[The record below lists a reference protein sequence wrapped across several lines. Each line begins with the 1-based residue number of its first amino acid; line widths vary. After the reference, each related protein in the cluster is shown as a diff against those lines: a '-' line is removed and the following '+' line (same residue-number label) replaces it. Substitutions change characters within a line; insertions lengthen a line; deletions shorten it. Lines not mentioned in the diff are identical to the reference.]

1 MQAPIGLIQG
11 EGGDHS
17 SMQASVLNPTVHHV
31 SVVDGV
37 AEDQRPA
44 GSYLRRMKG
53 LPFSRSL
60 GIGLVLELLLLVGLA
75 WLAGHRRPVAPPRQP
90 QRIAIHVVEPLPPA
104 PLPRVPDLV
113 PTTVVTTPTNI
124 APSLP
129 VMAISRDVSLPHPMA
144 FQVPAL
150 PRLPPPQ
157 TVVGN
162 TRSVLARYTA
172 MLNTAIQSGL
182 TVPGMVRAM
191 RLHGIATVI
200 FELNP
205 SGRLLW
211 AKLERSSGIP
221 PIDQA
226 ALAKVKS
233 SRFPPFLKG
242 LPRQTTTFQIAVK
255 LSTTQ

>member
-1 MQAPIGLIQG
+1 MQAPLGLTR
-11 EGGDHS
+11 GDGDNHP
-17 SMQASVLNPTVHHV
+17 SMKESALSPAVHRV
-31 SVVDGV
+31 PVVDGV
-37 AEDQRPA
+37 TEDQRPA

-60 GIGLVLELLLLVGLA
+60 GIGLVLELLLLVSLV
-75 WLAGHRRPVAPPRQP
+75 WLVGHRRPVAPPRPP

-104 PLPRVPDLV
+104 PLPPVPDLV
-113 PTTVVTTPTNI
+113 PTAAVVTPADI
-124 APSLP
+124 VPSLP
-129 VMAISRDVSLPHPMA
+129 VLAVSRDVSLPLPT
-144 FQVPAL
+144 FQVPAYA
-150 PRLPPPQ
+150 PPPPPQ
-157 TVVGN
+157 TVVEN

-172 MLNTAIQSGL
+172 MLNSAIQSGL
-182 TVPGMVRAM
+182 RVPGMVRAM

-200 FELNP
+200 FELKP

-211 AKLERSSGIP
+211 AKLERSSGMP

-242 LPRQTTTFQIAVK
+242 LPRQATTFQIAVK
-255 LSTTQ
+255 LSTRQ